1 MAKIIRILG
10 IIMLI
15 SSLVGIVITNITRP
29 HLLIQI
35 GIRALDGLKTTLIIT
50 SLIGAGISTLSFV
63 PQIKNLIDSGKH
75 KRLLKESNEKKQN
88 TFEEY
93 SKDSLNPNKTRDR
106 LATLKQNNADLTEI
120 VEKCLNQMDRMD
132 SIQDRYTTLIQAND
146 AIYLNDTIS
155 AINDTETRLCHNIRS
170 IINCCILVEDGSS
183 TFSEFDMKIIDKAL
197 NQNETELQN
206 ANKLTHYAVNYI
218 NNYQQNGITDMNE
231 LNAWIKVM
239 EQSNTSDDTEETQ

>member
-1 MAKIIRILG
+1 
-10 IIMLI
+10 MLI
-15 SSLVGIVITNITRP
+15 GSLVGIIITNITRP

-35 GIRALDGLKTTLIIT
+35 GIRALDGLKTVLIIT

-88 TFEEY
+88 AFEEY

-106 LATLKQNNADLTEI
+106 LATLKQNNTDLTEI

-132 SIQDRYTTLIQAND
+132 NIQDRYTTLIQAND
-146 AIYLNDTIS
+146 ATYLNDTIS
-155 AINDTETRLCHNIRS
+155 AINDTETRLCHNIRN

-183 TFSEFDMKIIDKAL
+183 TFSEFDMKIINKAL

-239 EQSNTSDDTEETQ
+239 EQSNTSNDTEETP